1 MENLIEL
8 LKKII
13 TNVLTALSA
22 VLVCSYS
29 DCISVVFLS
38 LCL

>member
-1 MENLIEL
+1 MENLIERPDG
-8 LKKII
+8 
-13 TNVLTALSA
+13 TLSA